1 MKHLLKLYSFESVHS
16 TPDEEA
22 LANWLADWF
31 KEHNVKVR
39 RVGNNF
45 MKLDK
50 PCVPIL
56 SAHLDQVK
64 TNGKAEHFV
73 LTPEKHIEAYNADWE
88 RTSLGGDDKNGVWII
103 LKMLEENVDINFII
117 SEGEE
122 CGCIGIH
129 ALDRQGLLED
139 SIKQLQT
146 FCIVLDR
153 RGGKDVL
160 RSGSGSTYCETLAQD
175 ICNYLE
181 DMSVTSGSLSD
192 TATICQYCES
202 VNMSVAYE
210 APHTAMEHT
219 DWNRLQT
226 IKDYVK
232 SLVTDFIHYP
242 TPPSVYCKTFSSTYY
257 SKGTNYGKTGK
268 DKIKRNNDYDY
279 DYDDWETCWRN
290 YY

>member
-1 MKHLLKLYSFESVHS
+1 MKHLLKLYSFESVHGS
-16 TPDEEA
+16 ADETA

-31 KEHNVKVR
+31 KEHNIRVR
-39 RVGNNF
+39 RIGNNF

-50 PCVPIL
+50 PCTPIL

-73 LTPEKHIEAYNADWE
+73 LTPEKHIEAYNANWE

-103 LKMLEENVDINFII
+103 LKMLEENIDINFII

-122 CGCIGIH
+122 TGCIGIH
-129 ALDRQGLLED
+129 ALEGQGLLED
-139 SIKQLQT
+139 NIKQLQT

-153 RGGKDVL
+153 RGSKDVL
-160 RSGSGSTYCETLAQD
+160 RSGGGTTYCETLAQD

-192 TATICQYCES
+192 TATICKYCES

-219 DWNRLQT
+219 DWVRLQT

-242 TPPSVYCKTFSSTYY
+242 TPPSVYNKSYTSSSYNY
-257 SKGTNYGKTGK
+257 SKGINSYGKTSKSKVK
-268 DKIKRNNDYDY
+268 DID
-279 DYDDWETCWRN
+279 DDWEYDEYWSKFF
-290 YY
+290 